1 MLRNREEKG
10 RTLYAAST
18 AHDRIGVL
26 IEQPGE
32 RMKPAAVASL
42 AVLLILVS
50 AANAQVGEAT
60 SFGSKNTYSVFFDYS
75 NDSSHIVLGSAEGRK
90 FTELGFQYERRL
102 KFGQYLV
109 WKYAAEFRPLIA
121 QSDLTVLETIVQ
133 TSPPPTQTTVITP
146 IASLAC
152 RPSSENFSFMNPN
165 TGVLSAGT
173 FDISCGRRWTYVEGL
188 SPLGTRINLLPRRR
202 WQPTGSIL
210 TGFLLSSK
218 KIPID
223 TGGSF
228 NFMFQVGAG
237 VEYFRTSTQSIR
249 FEYQL
254 QHFSN
259 AYTAQTN
266 YGVDNGLFKL
276 TYSFGK

>member
-1 MLRNREEKG
+1 
-10 RTLYAAST
+10 
-18 AHDRIGVL
+18 
-26 IEQPGE
+26 
-32 RMKPAAVASL
+32 MKLVPIATF
-42 AVLLILVS
+42 AVLLALVTAAS
-50 AANAQVGEAT
+50 AQIADAT
-60 SFGSKNTYSVFFDYS
+60 SYGSKNTFAAFVDYS

-102 KFGQYLV
+102 KRSKNFV
-109 WKYAAEFRPLIA
+109 WKYTAEFRPLIFE
-121 QSDLTVLETIVQ
+121 SDLTDFETIVQ
-133 TSPPPTQTTVITP
+133 TSPSPTQTTYTTP
-146 IASLAC
+146 IATPQC
-152 RPSSENFSFMNPN
+152 RTSSFNYSFTNPM
-165 TGVLSAGT
+165 GVLEAGT
-173 FDISCGRRWTYVEGL
+173 TTINCGRRWTYVEGL
-188 SPLGTRINLLPRRR
+188 SPLGTRINLLPHRQ

-210 TGFLLSSK
+210 TGLLLSAK
-218 KIPID
+218 RIPVD
-223 TGGSF
+223 SGGSF

-276 TYSFGK
+276 TYTFGR

>member
-1 MLRNREEKG
+1 
-10 RTLYAAST
+10 
-18 AHDRIGVL
+18 
-26 IEQPGE
+26 
-32 RMKPAAVASL
+32 MKTVAVVF
-42 AVLLILVS
+42 AVLLAFIPAVKAQTADS
-50 AANAQVGEAT
+50 AAY
-60 SFGSKNTYSVFFDYS
+60 GSKNTFAAFVDYS

-102 KFGQYLV
+102 ILGKHLA
-109 WKYAAEFRPLIA
+109 WKYTAEFRPIIA
-121 QSDLTVLETIVQ
+121 ESDLTAIQTVVQ
-133 TSPPPTQTTVITP
+133 TSPPPTQTTVSNPAATP
-146 IASLAC
+146 QC
-152 RPSSENFSFMNPN
+152 KPSSQSFTFINPV
-165 TGVLSAGT
+165 TGLLQTDTVS
-173 FDISCGRRWTYVEGL
+173 ISCSRRWTYVEGL
-188 SPLGTRINLLPRRR
+188 SPLGTRINLLPHKR

-210 TGFLLSSK
+210 TGLLLSAK
-218 KIPID
+218 KIPVD

-237 VEYFRTSTQSIR
+237 IEYFRTQTQSIR

-276 TYSFGK
+276 TYTFGR